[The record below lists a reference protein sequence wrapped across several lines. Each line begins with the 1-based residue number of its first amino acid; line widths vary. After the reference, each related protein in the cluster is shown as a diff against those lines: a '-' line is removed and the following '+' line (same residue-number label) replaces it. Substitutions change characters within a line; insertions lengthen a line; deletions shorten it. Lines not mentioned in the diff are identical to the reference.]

1 MIAEN
6 ALVQSDCMILK
17 CIISIK
23 SSVNDLCVDFL
34 QIVWD
39 LWNLQIDHAPLV
51 WYGRTYP
58 DMLKVLR
65 KS

>member
-1 MIAEN
+1 M
-6 ALVQSDCMILK
+6 
-17 CIISIK
+17 
-23 SSVNDLCVDFL
+23 NDLCVDFL